1 VAEQRR
7 LQSRRVLRQMD
18 HFIMALAADG
28 TGPVD
33 ATAQP
38 PRPGFLLSLYWFD
51 YTIELGE
58 PARTGHVAYAW
69 SDGFD
74 GGAAFETVLTD
85 APEIAGGLGDRMRPG
100 QWPLADPDRV
110 AKPATFLR
118 RGTQP
123 WGFDFRVTGADG
135 LLIEARWADLSP
147 PVFGTGPARGGGVA
161 IATMLT
167 ESMSPSVRVN
177 GRTYPGRR
185 FPNPIW
191 TPWFGSERGSCIIG
205 LGETIYEPLD

>member
-1 VAEQRR
+1 MTEERR
-7 LQSRRVLRQMD
+7 LRSRRVLRQMD
-18 HFIMALAADG
+18 HFIMALAAG
-28 TGPVD
+28 
-33 ATAQP
+33 AQP
-38 PRPGFLLSLYWFD
+38 ERPGFLLSLYWFD
-51 YTIELGE
+51 YTIELGG
-58 PARTGHVAYAW
+58 PARSGHVAYAW
-69 SDGFD
+69 SDGAD
-74 GGAAFETVLTD
+74 GGDAFETVLTD

-118 RGTQP
+118 RGTHP

-135 LLIEARWADLSP
+135 MLIEARWADLSA
-147 PVFGTGPARGGGVA
+147 PVFGTGQARGGNT

-177 GRTYPGRR
+177 GRTYPGAS
-185 FPNPIW
+185 FANPIW